1 MSSILPSVYCTIYCF
16 AVEKLE
22 ILLRLIFNFFFC
34 EAKGLKLRVL
44 SHYFFS
50 TPGKTF
56 EIGTQYL
63 RFAKILTLFVQMLM
77 KFGPEFDEIWSRIPI
92 SKVFP
97 GVEKKQW
104 LKTRN
109 FRPLASQKKNQ
120 SEQYFQFFYRK
131 TINCTVY

>member
-22 ILLRLIFNFFFC
+22 ILLRLIFIYFFC

-63 RFAKILTLFVQMLM
+63 TFIKFWTKFHQILD
-77 KFGPEFDEIWSRIPI
+77 K
-92 SKVFP
+92 
-97 GVEKKQW
+97 
-104 LKTRN
+104 
-109 FRPLASQKKNQ
+109 
-120 SEQYFQFFYRK
+120 
-131 TINCTVY
+131 